1 MPKIYLQLSIAS
13 FKIYIYMKHLKLFLC
28 RCSKRSASYAK
39 LESAMI
45 KFLSK
50 CCWCHPANQ
59 KLLAELLTEVIIQQK
74 APAGTKRVFRLK

>member
-1 MPKIYLQLSIAS
+1 MANYNNLS
-13 FKIYIYMKHLKLFLC
+13 
-28 RCSKRSASYAK
+28 RCSKISISYAK

-59 KLLAELLTEVIIQQK
+59 ELLAEFLKEVIISQK
-74 APAGTKRVFRLK
+74 PSASKYQFLSR